1 MEDRMA
7 SSLVIKMYEYYSELE
22 SREAEDEQLHVVY
35 EDEYENLKNLYDAAF
50 KAVSHLPADTKKQ
63 RDRIDD
69 LLDGALAEVKYFLD
83 QLAESRKT
91 D

>member
-1 MEDRMA
+1 MA

-22 SREAEDEQLHVVY
+22 SREAEDEVHVVY
-35 EDEYENLKNLYDAAF
+35 EDEYDNLKNLYDAAF

-83 QLAESRKT
+83 QLVESRKT

>member
-1 MEDRMA
+1 MA

-22 SREAEDEQLHVVY
+22 SREAEDEVHVVY

>member
-1 MEDRMA
+1 MTEEMA
-7 SSLVIKMYEYYSELE
+7 YKLVTDMFEYYNELQN
-22 SREAEDEQLHVVY
+22 RDVEDGLHVVY
-35 EDEYENLKNLYDAAF
+35 EDEYEIMKNLYEAAF

-69 LLDGALAEVKYFLD
+69 LLDGPMSDVEYFLD
-83 QLAESRKT
+83 QLADSRKT

>member
-7 SSLVIKMYEYYSELE
+7 SSLVIEMYEYYSELE
-22 SREAEDEQLHVVY
+22 SREAEDDVHVVY

-69 LLDGALAEVKYFLD
+69 LLDGALADVKYFLD

>member
-22 SREAEDEQLHVVY
+22 SREAEDDVHVVY

-69 LLDGALAEVKYFLD
+69 LLDGALADVKYFLD

>member
-1 MEDRMA
+1 MTEEMTYK
-7 SSLVIKMYEYYSELE
+7 LVTDMFEYYNELQN
-22 SREAEDEQLHVVY
+22 RDAEDGLHVVY
-35 EDEYENLKNLYDAAF
+35 EDEYEIMKNLYEAAF

-69 LLDGALAEVKYFLD
+69 LLDGLMSDVEYFLD
-83 QLAESRKT
+83 QLADSRKT

>member
-1 MEDRMA
+1 MA

-22 SREAEDEQLHVVY
+22 SREAEDDVHVVY

-69 LLDGALAEVKYFLD
+69 LLDGALADVKYFLD